1 MIKINS
7 LKSLKIKGETFEYDM
22 SRLYLT
28 LILLYYA
35 SVSVTSLPSS
45 EIPLFFIDI
54 IFKFITIMVDDNFF
68 TFNLVTV

>member
-7 LKSLKIKGETFEYDM
+7 LKSLKAETFEYDM
-22 SRLYLT
+22 SQLIFT

-45 EIPLFFIDI
+45 EIPLFFH
-54 IFKFITIMVDDNFF
+54 
-68 TFNLVTV
+68 

>member
-7 LKSLKIKGETFEYDM
+7 LKSLIKAETFEYDM
-22 SRLYLT
+22 LSLYLT

-45 EIPLFFIDI
+45 EIPLFFH
-54 IFKFITIMVDDNFF
+54 
-68 TFNLVTV
+68 

>member
-1 MIKINS
+1 MICLS
-7 LKSLKIKGETFEYDM
+7 
-22 SRLYLT
+22 LYLT

-54 IFKFITIMVDDNFF
+54 IFKFITIMVDDNFLPSIWLPSKI
-68 TFNLVTV
+68 NSLKLSSTVFE

>member
-1 MIKINS
+1 
-7 LKSLKIKGETFEYDM
+7 M
-22 SRLYLT
+22 SHLYLT

>member
-1 MIKINS
+1 
-7 LKSLKIKGETFEYDM
+7 M

-45 EIPLFFIDI
+45 EIPLFFSLILYLNSSPSWSMTTSLPSI
-54 IFKFITIMVDDNFF
+54 WLPSKINSLK
-68 TFNLVTV
+68 LSSTVLNSSD